1 MQRRRLLAL
10 GPALAALWLP
20 AACSRRESAK
30 AFTPL
35 PAEARVLALGDS
47 LTFGQGARPEQ
58 SWPAVLAGLTGWRV
72 HNAGRNGDTTADGLT
87 RLPGLLEEGPW
98 DAILIGLGGNDMLRR
113 MPAATTRAN
122 LLALAQRAK
131 AHTAHSALIAT
142 PEPSAGAAL
151 MGLLEDAAFYREVA
165 DEAGLPLIAS
175 AYATALSD
183 EAQRSDRIHANAAGY
198 RAIGEA
204 VHARLKEL
212 GWR

>member
-10 GPALAALWLP
+10 APALAALWLP
-20 AACSRRESAK
+20 AACSRRDPAK
-30 AFTPL
+30 FKPL
-35 PAEARVLALGDS
+35 PEGAAVLALGDS

-58 SWPAVLAGLTGWRV
+58 SWPAVLAELTGWRV
-72 HNAGRNGDTTADGLT
+72 HNAGRNGDTTAGGLA
-87 RLPGLLEEGPW
+87 RLPGLLDEGPW
-98 DAILIGLGGNDMLRR
+98 DAVLIGLGGNDMLRR
-113 MPAATTRAN
+113 VPPADTRAR
-122 LLALAQRAK
+122 LLELARLAK
-131 AHTAHSALIAT
+131 AHTGHTVLLAT

-165 DEAGLPLIAS
+165 DEAGVPLIES

-198 RAIGEA
+198 RAIAEA
-204 VHARLKEL
+204 VHERLKTL